1 MNKDVEFLSN
11 FKQFGRILALI
22 KSMREDAISDMETA
36 STEQLQKISG
46 KILAL
51 DEILR
56 ATNADSVIQKTDS
69 LP

>member
-22 KSMREDAISDMETA
+22 KSMREDAITDLGSA
-36 STEQLQKISG
+36 GTERIQQISG
-46 KILAL
+46 RILAL